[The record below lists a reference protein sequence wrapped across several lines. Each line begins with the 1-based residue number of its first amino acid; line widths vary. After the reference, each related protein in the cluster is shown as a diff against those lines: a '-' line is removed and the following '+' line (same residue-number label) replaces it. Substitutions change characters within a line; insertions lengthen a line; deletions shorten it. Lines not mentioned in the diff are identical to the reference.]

1 MTNSAQRIPVT
12 VLTGFLGAGKTTL
25 LNRILSEQHGFRIAV
40 IENEYGPEGID
51 NELLVQED
59 GEQII
64 EMNNG
69 CLCCTVRGDLIRILT
84 TLQEKRA
91 RGEISFDRVVI
102 ETTGLA
108 DPGPVLQTFFLD
120 INVSRNYTIDGVI
133 TVVDAVHGS
142 RTLDEQPEA
151 QAQVGF
157 ADRLLMSK
165 TDLVDANSVDTLT
178 GRLKKI
184 NSRAPLRMVHFGD
197 TPIHD
202 LLAIGGFDA
211 SAALETQAQDNHEH
225 HDHHHDGEDAY
236 AHASHHTDSIA
247 AFSYSSDR
255 AFDPER
261 LEQLFAAL
269 AEGYGPDLL
278 RYKGFVSVAGI
289 DHRIVV
295 QGVQWVMGT
304 DKGQSWVDGA
314 PRTSKIVFIGR
325 DIDKD
330 NVIDSLNRCLVQD

>member
-1 MTNSAQRIPVT
+1 MADSAERIPVT
-12 VLTGFLGAGKTTL
+12 ILTGFLGAGKTTL

-51 NELLVQED
+51 NDLLVQESD
-59 GEQII
+59 EQIV

-84 TLQEKRA
+84 TLQERRT
-91 RGEISFDRVVI
+91 RGEITFDRVVI

-120 INVSRNYTIDGVI
+120 VNVSRHYAVDGVI
-133 TVVDAVHGS
+133 TVVDSVHGS

-165 TDLVDANSVDTLT
+165 TDLVDAQSVDALT
-178 GRLKKI
+178 ERLQKI
-184 NSRAPLRMVHFGD
+184 NSRAPIRKVHFGN
-197 TPIHD
+197 TPIRD

-211 SAALETQAQDNHEH
+211 SVAVELPADDHYELHQ
-225 HDHHHDGEDAY
+225 HHHAHAHD
-236 AHASHHTDSIA
+236 HASHHTDSIA

-255 AFDPER
+255 PLDAQR

-278 RYKGFVSVAGI
+278 RYKGIVSVPGV

-304 DKGQSWVDGA
+304 DRGQPWAEGA

-325 DIDKD
+325 DIDKSS
-330 NVIDSLNRCLVQD
+330 VIDSLNRCRAEV